1 MQVAYPSSQIMCF
14 SPKEFEVKKNLSLA
28 AVLAAAFVVTACG
41 SKGLKELP
49 PPPGSDTFGAGVSGG
64 AVGGNGLG
72 GGSAIGADGSSV
84 IAGGAAGGYD
94 LTAKTVYFAY
104 DSAEIDTAGQ
114 GVITNYSRFLTATP
128 GAKLRL
134 EGHTD
139 ERGSAEYNVALG
151 ERRAQTVAREMKAAG
166 VTDGQLSIVSYGKER
181 PAVPGS
187 TEEAYAKNRRVEI
200 TQP

>member
-1 MQVAYPSSQIMCF
+1 M
-14 SPKEFEVKKNLSLA
+14 KNNLALA
-28 AVLAAAFVVTACG
+28 AVIAAAFALSACG

-49 PPPGSDTFGAGVSGG
+49 PPPGSDTFDSGVSGSG
-64 AVGGNGLG
+64 VGGNGVG
-72 GGSAIGADGSSV
+72 AGSAIGGSSSI
-84 IAGGAAGGYD
+84 IAGGSGAYD

-114 GVITNYSRFLTATP
+114 GVITNYGRYLTATP

-166 VTDGQLSIVSYGKER
+166 VTDGQLAIVSYGKER

-187 TEEAYAKNRRVEI
+187 TEEAYAKNRRVEFV
-200 TQP
+200 QP

>member
-1 MQVAYPSSQIMCF
+1 
-14 SPKEFEVKKNLSLA
+14 VKNNLALA
-28 AVLAAAFVVTACG
+28 AILAAAFTVSACG

-49 PPPGSDTFGAGVSGG
+49 PPPGSDTFDSGVSGSGLGGAGVG
-64 AVGGNGLG
+64 AGTGVGGSSIIA
-72 GGSAIGADGSSV
+72 GGSA
-84 IAGGAAGGYD
+84 GYD

-114 GVITNYSRFLTATP
+114 GVITNFSRYLSATA

-139 ERGSAEYNVALG
+139 ERGSAEYNVALA

-181 PAVPGS
+181 PAAPGS

-200 TQP
+200 VQP

>member
-1 MQVAYPSSQIMCF
+1 M
-14 SPKEFEVKKNLSLA
+14 KKNTVLV
-28 AVLAAAFVVTACG
+28 AVLVAAFSITACG
-41 SKGLKELP
+41 SKGVKELP
-49 PPPGSDTFGAGVSGG
+49 PPPGSDTFGSGVSGSG
-64 AVGGNGLG
+64 TG
-72 GGSAIGADGSSV
+72 
-84 IAGGAAGGYD
+84 AGGAGSVIGAGSSAIVAGGYN
-94 LTAKTVYFAY
+94 LSAKTVYFAY

-114 GVITNYSRFLTATP
+114 GVINNYSRYLAATP
-128 GAKLRL
+128 AVKLRL

-151 ERRAQTVAREMKAAG
+151 ERRAQTVAREMKALG

-181 PAVPGS
+181 PVAPGS

>member
-1 MQVAYPSSQIMCF
+1 M
-14 SPKEFEVKKNLSLA
+14 KKNLILT
-28 AVLAAAFVVTACG
+28 AVLVAAFSITACG

-49 PPPGSDTFGAGVSGG
+49 PPPGSDTYDSGVSGSG
-64 AVGGNGLG
+64 TGAGGVGAGSAVGT
-72 GGSAIGADGSSV
+72 GSSAL
-84 IAGGAAGGYD
+84 IAGGYD
-94 LTAKTVYFAY
+94 LSAKTVYFAY

-114 GVITNYSRFLTATP
+114 GVINNYGRYLTATP
-128 GAKLRL
+128 TVKLRL

-151 ERRAQTVAREMKAAG
+151 ERRAQTVAREMKALG

-181 PAVPGS
+181 PVVPGS

-200 TQP
+200 IQP